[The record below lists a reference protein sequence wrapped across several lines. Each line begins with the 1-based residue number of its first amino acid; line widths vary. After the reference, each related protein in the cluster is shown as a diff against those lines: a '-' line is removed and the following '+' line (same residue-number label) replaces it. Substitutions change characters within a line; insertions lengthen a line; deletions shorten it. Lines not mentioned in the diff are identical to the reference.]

1 MAGTQNKLVKAIKMV
16 NNWNCT
22 RLTSPIYRHVF
33 IDICGFYYIIMIRDN
48 LICKI
53 KYQI

>member
-22 RLTSPIYRHVF
+22 RLTSPIYRWLTIF
-33 IDICGFYYIIMIRDN
+33 IECIYRYMWILLYNNDKR
-48 LICKI
+48 
-53 KYQI
+53 